1 MTETIA
7 AICEQG
13 VLRPLTPLSLPEH
26 TRVQIQIVVQT
37 SAAHRDARQLV
48 RQALLEAG
56 VIQPRPPA
64 DPVQVVSEAR
74 LAEAANALAVA
85 GPLSELIIADRHS
98 KLLTCPR

>member
-7 AICEQG
+7 ANYEQG

-37 SAAHRDARQLV
+37 SAAHRDERQLV

-64 DPVQVVSEAR
+64 DPVQAVSEAR
-74 LAEAANALAVA
+74 LAEAAKTLAVA
-85 GPLSELIIADRHS
+85 GPLSELIIAEREG
-98 KLLTCPR
+98 R